1 MIPNQN
7 ILDYPFNGQQP
18 QQQQQYQFNP
28 MQFNQPPPHNQ
39 FSNQPFFQQQPQGFL
54 PDQQQMYQNQ
64 QQQQFMMHP
73 PPNFPIL
80 QPQQQQ
86 SASAQH
92 NMILEQVL
100 SKNNERQKNAQP
112 KNACSIHP
120 TAISKSCR
128 TCRKI
133 AAEQE
138 LKSKEQ
144 KDQEKKD
151 RTDDEFDGDLIEVLP
166 STEKGEN
173 NVFNVWEQDSSST
186 LNPKLKTNIQ
196 NSNYFRIDLFNLKT
210 YHEVIDEIQKHV
222 NHAEPYAIGATGVP
236 STLFCCLLKFM
247 LMQLTVKQVK
257 GLVEYKQSP
266 MVRAIGFLYVR
277 FCCDPKYMFAWFKKH
292 LLDDEEFKPGADK
305 NSPNMTIGDYVEKLL
320 SDQEYYGTR
329 LPRIPIKIETKIKA
343 KLILNQEKRERK
355 KKNLVNIFSFQKESP
370 VIAIS
375 SVDGEW
381 HEGIVEKVEG
391 KLVQVRFLPDKNFEG
406 CNELV
411 NLGEIELVNSDDINE
426 DKNQSYKSKSRSRS
440 VEKQKRRKSRSRSK
454 SGKRKRSRSKDKKK
468 KHSSRSRSHDK
479 HKKHKKRSSRS
490 RSRDRDRDRKH
501 KRSRSKEENKAKS
514 KIESMKQREQRIEEE
529 IRRRQAD
536 QAVAYSKS
544 DVARIPQSYKTALSG
559 NISKIAQSGRSPS
572 SGRREEFVE
581 TVIPSV
587 AENRHKKQNE
597 QEKHPTKQKTQEQI
611 EKELRML
618 QIYGG
623 DVQTKGSA
631 YTQNRQASDY
641 A

>member
-7 ILDYPFNGQQP
+7 IMDYHLNGQQP
-18 QQQQQYQFNP
+18 QQHQQFQYNP
-28 MQFNQPPPHNQ
+28 MQFNQAPPHNQ
-39 FSNQPFFQQQPQGFL
+39 FSNQPFFQQPQGFL
-54 PDQQQMYQNQ
+54 PEQQSMYQNQ

-100 SKNNERQKNAQP
+100 SKNNEKQKNQQP
-112 KNACSIHP
+112 KNACSFHP

-151 RTDDEFDGDLIEVLP
+151 KMDDEFDGELIEVLP
-166 STEKGEN
+166 STEKGESN
-173 NVFNVWEQDSSST
+173 IFNIWEQDISGS
-186 LNPKLKTNIQ
+186 LNPKLKTNIM
-196 NSNYFRIDLFNLKT
+196 NSNYFRIDLFSLKT

-222 NHAEPYAIGATGVP
+222 NHAEPYAIGPTGVP
-236 STLFCCLLKFM
+236 STLFCCLYKFM
-247 LMQLTVKQVK
+247 LMKLTVKQVK
-257 GLVEYKQSP
+257 GLVEFKQSP

-292 LLDDEEFKPGADK
+292 LLDDEEFKPGSDK

-343 KLILNQEKRERK
+343 KLVLNQEKRERK
-355 KKNLVNIFSFQKESP
+355 QKNLMSIFSFQKETP

-411 NLGEIELVNSDDINE
+411 NFGEIELVNSDDMNQ
-426 DKNQSYKSKSRSRS
+426 DKNQSYKSNSRSRS
-440 VEKQKRRKSRSRSK
+440 VEKEKRRKSRSRSR

-468 KHSSRSRSHDK
+468 RHSSRSRSHDK

-490 RSRDRDRDRKH
+490 RSRDRDRKH

-559 NISKIAQSGRSPS
+559 NVSKIAQSGRSPS

-587 AENRHKKQNE
+587 AENRHKKHNE
-597 QEKHPTKQKTQEQI
+597 QEKQPTKQKTQEQI

-618 QIYGG
+618 QMYGG